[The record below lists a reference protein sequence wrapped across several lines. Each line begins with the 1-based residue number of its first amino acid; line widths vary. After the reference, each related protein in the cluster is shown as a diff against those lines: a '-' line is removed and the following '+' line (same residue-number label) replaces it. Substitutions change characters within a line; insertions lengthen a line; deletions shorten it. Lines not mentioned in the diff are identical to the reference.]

1 MKTIILF
8 LYLFFSCVLM
18 SCTEGLPK
26 DYWSNNEDTAPVE
39 EESILG
45 SFESKYKRY
54 YKGQR
59 FENEVNKI
67 WRDTVW
73 KNDRCHKQL
82 VLWSNEKKYTDLS
95 YEVSDLLSGD
105 SRISSAAVR
114 LRFPSYVE
122 GDEKSF
128 VCGEYVNRNTV
139 LIADALSEEKPVTLS
154 VYDPMKIWITIDTPK
169 NIPAGIYVGN
179 ISIKSKGEIKNS
191 FKIELCVVDHVL
203 PDVKDWNFHLDLWQ
217 FPFQLASLCNESGN
231 KVEIFS
237 DKYFEMVKPFYL
249 LLADAGQKCITTYI
263 KDGAFRDGQS
273 MVKWIKKN
281 DGGWTFDYTNFDK
294 FVYKMI
300 EWGIDSQINCF
311 SLVGWNKNIK
321 YYDESGS
328 LCDLEVEI
336 GEDSYKNIWNSFLN
350 SFYTHLTEKGW
361 FERTV
366 LYMDEINQEQMS
378 KVVAMIKE
386 HNESWKIGLSGSDI
400 DSSIE
405 AKLYDYSTIIGYN
418 RSSSNAISTFYTS
431 CSQQYPNSYV
441 TKENNP
447 AEMVWMAWHAKAK
460 NLSGYLRWAY
470 DYWTKP
476 DPLDIQDGGNASGD
490 FSIIYRTDNTLA
502 SKPVSSIRF
511 ELLREG
517 IQDFEK
523 IRILNDTG
531 LDQVVSNFSDILTA
545 KDAEKI
551 VSLSQKILK
560 EVSIN

>member
-1 MKTIILF
+1 M
-8 LYLFFSCVLM
+8 
-18 SCTEGLPK
+18 
-26 DYWSNNEDTAPVE
+26 
-39 EESILG
+39 
-45 SFESKYKRY
+45 
-54 YKGQR
+54 
-59 FENEVNKI
+59 
-67 WRDTVW
+67 
-73 KNDRCHKQL
+73 
-82 VLWSNEKKYTDLS
+82 
-95 YEVSDLLSGD
+95 
-105 SRISSAAVR
+105 
-114 LRFPSYVE
+114 
-122 GDEKSF
+122 
-128 VCGEYVNRNTV
+128 
-139 LIADALSEEKPVTLS
+139 
-154 VYDPMKIWITIDTPK
+154 
-169 NIPAGIYVGN
+169 
-179 ISIKSKGEIKNS
+179 
-191 FKIELCVVDHVL
+191 
-203 PDVKDWNFHLDLWQ
+203 
-217 FPFQLASLCNESGN
+217 
-231 KVEIFS
+231 
-237 DKYFEMVKPFYL
+237 
-249 LLADAGQKCITTYI
+249 
-263 KDGAFRDGQS
+263 
-273 MVKWIKKN
+273 
-281 DGGWTFDYTNFDK
+281 
-294 FVYKMI
+294 
-300 EWGIDSQINCF
+300 
-311 SLVGWNKNIK
+311 
-321 YYDESGS
+321 
-328 LCDLEVEI
+328 CDLEVEI